1 MNMIKEKWIDIIEK
15 VKNDYF
21 LTEVSYTTWL
31 LPLKVYEV
39 SNDTVKVLIPPDK
52 EPAINIISNKYK
64 MLLEVAIEEMTG
76 QKYNI
81 SFILEKDIEQRKPEK
96 AIHTPVSNENLE
108 KTGLNPRYTFDTF
121 VVGKNNTFAHAASL
135 AVAET
140 PGELYN
146 PLFLYG
152 GVGLGKT
159 HLMHSI
165 AHYILET
172 NPNTRV
178 LYVTSETFTH
188 ELIES
193 IRNGNN
199 TAMTKFREKYR
210 NIDVL
215 LIDDIQFIKGKESTQ
230 EEFFHTFNHLHG
242 LKKQIII
249 SSDRPPKDMETLEA
263 RLTSRFEWGLIADIS
278 SPDYETRMAILRKK
292 EEMDGYNIDDEVI
305 QYIATNVKSNIR
317 ELEGAMNK
325 LIAMSNL
332 EKKEINLDLAKDA
345 LRDMISPNAKRE
357 LTPEVI
363 IQTVAEHFGISA
375 NDITGQ
381 KRNAEIVYPRQIA
394 MYLCV
399 EVTETKLVSIGKLM
413 GNRDHS
419 TILNGID
426 KIKKEMKTNETT
438 VNTLEIIKK
447 KLNPS

>member
-1 MNMIKEKWIDIIEK
+1 MNIIKEKWIDIIEK

-31 LPLKVYEV
+31 LPLQVFEV
-39 SNDTVKVLIPPDK
+39 TDDTVTVLIPSDK
-52 EPAINIISNKYK
+52 EHAINIISKKYK
-64 MLLEVAIEEMTG
+64 MLLEVVIEEVTG
-76 QKYNI
+76 QKYEI
-81 SFILEKDIEQRKPEK
+81 AFILEKDIDRIKPEK
-96 AIHTPVSNENLE
+96 TIHTPVSNESIE
-108 KTGLNPRYTFDTF
+108 KAGLNPRYTFDTF
-121 VVGKNNTFAHAASL
+121 VVGKNNTFAHAAAL

-146 PLFLYG
+146 PLVLYG

-178 LYVTSETFTH
+178 LYVTSEVFTN
-188 ELIES
+188 ELIDS

-215 LIDDIQFIKGKESTQ
+215 LIDDVQFIIGKESTQ

-242 LKKQIII
+242 LKKQIVI

-263 RLTSRFEWGLIADIS
+263 RLSSRFEWGILADIS

-292 EEMDGYNIDDEVI
+292 EELDGYDIDDEVI
-305 QYIATNVKSNIR
+305 QYIATNIKSNIR
-317 ELEGAMNK
+317 ELEGALNK

-345 LRDMISPNAKRE
+345 LRDMISPDSKRE

-363 IQTVAEHFGISA
+363 IQTVAEHFGISSS
-375 NDITGQ
+375 DITGQ
-381 KRNAEIVYPRQIA
+381 KRNAEIVYPRQVA
-394 MYLCV
+394 MYLCR
-399 EVTETKLVSIGKLM
+399 EIIGTKLTLIGKLM

-419 TILNGID
+419 TVLNGVE
-426 KIKKEMKTNETT
+426 KIKKELKTNETSR
-438 VNTLEIIKK
+438 NTIEIIKK

>member
-1 MNMIKEKWIDIIEK
+1 MNIIKEKWLDIIEK

-31 LPLKVYEV
+31 LPLQVYEV
-39 SNDTVKVLIPPDK
+39 TEDTVTVLIPSDK
-52 EPAINIISNKYK
+52 EHAINIISKKYK
-64 MLLEVAIEEMTG
+64 MLLEVVIEEVTG
-76 QKYNI
+76 QRYEV
-81 SFILEKDIEQRKPEK
+81 SFILEKDIDRKRTEK
-96 AIHTPVSNENLE
+96 AVHTPVSNESIE
-108 KTGLNPRYTFDTF
+108 KAGLNPRYTFDTF

-178 LYVTSETFTH
+178 LYVTSEVFTN

-215 LIDDIQFIKGKESTQ
+215 LIDDVQFIIGKESTQ

-242 LKKQIII
+242 LKKQIVI

-263 RLTSRFEWGLIADIS
+263 RLSSRFEWGLVADIS

-292 EEMDGYNIDDEVI
+292 EELDGYDIDD
-305 QYIATNVKSNIR
+305 
-317 ELEGAMNK
+317 
-325 LIAMSNL
+325 
-332 EKKEINLDLAKDA
+332 
-345 LRDMISPNAKRE
+345 
-357 LTPEVI
+357 
-363 IQTVAEHFGISA
+363 
-375 NDITGQ
+375 
-381 KRNAEIVYPRQIA
+381 
-394 MYLCV
+394 
-399 EVTETKLVSIGKLM
+399 
-413 GNRDHS
+413 
-419 TILNGID
+419 
-426 KIKKEMKTNETT
+426 
-438 VNTLEIIKK
+438 
-447 KLNPS
+447 